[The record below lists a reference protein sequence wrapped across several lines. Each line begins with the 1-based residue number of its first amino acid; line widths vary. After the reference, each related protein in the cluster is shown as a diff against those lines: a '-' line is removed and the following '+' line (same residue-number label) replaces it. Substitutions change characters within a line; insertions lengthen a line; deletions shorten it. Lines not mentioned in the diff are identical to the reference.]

1 MHGHVWHYTNPMPTA
16 ALTDSPH
23 AAPDVTPDLTPGVI
37 PDATACALDA
47 PLPAVPQEHH
57 SRFCPTCGARLEDSR
72 CKLVCRG
79 CGFFLS
85 CADFY

>member
-1 MHGHVWHYTNPMPTA
+1 MLIA
-16 ALTDSPH
+16 APIDSPQ
-23 AAPDVTPDLTPGVI
+23 AAPE
-37 PDATACALDA
+37 ATACALDA
-47 PLPAVPQEHH
+47 QRATAPQEHH

>member
-1 MHGHVWHYTNPMPTA
+1 MAANDSLRTAAWRYTIPMPITA
-16 ALTDSPH
+16 PIDSPQ
-23 AAPDVTPDLTPGVI
+23 AAPE
-37 PDATACALDA
+37 AAACALDA
-47 PLPAVPQEHH
+47 ERATLPQEHH